1 MRTLGE
7 VIKSLRLEKHMSQE
21 QFAKKFN
28 VATSTV
34 GMWENNK
41 RSPNEETKEA
51 IADYFNVDMNY
62 LYGKTPIRNSY
73 RDGDFNSWS
82 DDNLFK
88 LAGVDFIRIPLYP
101 PICCGNGGFADDDII
116 EYVPVPSKGMSDP
129 ANYFCQIAQGDSMK
143 DAGID
148 NGDLLVF
155 EKTSAVHSG
164 MIGAF
169 CIDENEAV
177 CKKYTEVNGMIIL
190 QPMNSNYDPIPVD
203 PLNEHFRCVGKLKKS
218 IKDFNE

>member
-1 MRTLGE
+1 MQTLAE
-7 VIKSLRLEKHMSQE
+7 RL
-21 QFAKKFN
+21 
-28 VATSTV
+28 
-34 GMWENNK
+34 
-41 RSPNEETKEA
+41 KEA
-51 IADYFNVDMNY
+51 MERIDISQAELVKRTGINKGALSSYLSGRYAPKQKAIFELARALHVNEAWLLGYDVPMERKEDERIYRSAD
-62 LYGKTPIRNSY
+62 L
-73 RDGDFNSWS
+73 
-82 DDNLFK
+82 
-88 LAGVDFIRIPLYP
+88 DFIRIPLYP

-129 ANYFCQIAQGDSMK
+129 SNYFCQVAHGDSMK
-143 DAGID
+143 DTGID
-148 NGDLLVF
+148 DGDLLVF

-177 CKKYTEVNGMIIL
+177 CKKYTEVNGMILL

>member
-1 MRTLGE
+1 MQTLAE
-7 VIKSLRLEKHMSQE
+7 RL
-21 QFAKKFN
+21 
-28 VATSTV
+28 
-34 GMWENNK
+34 
-41 RSPNEETKEA
+41 KEA
-51 IADYFNVDMNY
+51 MERIDISQAELVKRTGINKGALSSYLSGRYAPKQKAIFELARSLHVSEAWLLGYDVPMERKEDERIYRSAD
-62 LYGKTPIRNSY
+62 L
-73 RDGDFNSWS
+73 
-82 DDNLFK
+82 
-88 LAGVDFIRIPLYP
+88 DFIRIPLYP

-129 ANYFCQIAQGDSMK
+129 SNYFCQVAQGDSMK

-169 CIDENEAV
+169 CIDENEAM

-190 QPMNSNYDPIPVD
+190 QPMNSDYDPIPVD

>member
-7 VIKSLRLEKHMSQE
+7 VIKSLRLEKHLSQE
-21 QFAKKFN
+21 QFAKLFD

-73 RDGDFNSWS
+73 EDP
-82 DDNLFK
+82 FK
-88 LAGVDFIRIPLYP
+88 LSGIDFFRLPLLP
-101 PICCGNGGFADDDII
+101 PVCCGNGGFADDNII
-116 EYVPVPSKGMSDP
+116 EYVPVPSKGLSDP
-129 ANYFCQIAQGDSMK
+129 SHYFCQIAEGDSMK

-148 NGDLLVF
+148 DGDLLVF
-155 EKTSAVHSG
+155 EKASSVYNG

-169 CIDENEAV
+169 CVDENEAM

-190 QPMNSNYDPIPVD
+190 QPMNSDYDPIPVD

-218 IKDFNE
+218 IKNFNE